1 MTEKKLLT
9 EENCPAFPKVGTL
22 ESIVLA
28 KLLDAGLD
36 GVTYLDFADHPELSD
51 PDNLA
56 KVIENLKT
64 GMYESDADD
73 FTKFDS

>member
-1 MTEKKLLT
+1 MEKKILT
-9 EENCPAFPKVGTL
+9 GENCPAFPKVGTL

-28 KLLDAGLD
+28 KLFEAGPD
-36 GVTYLDFADHPELSD
+36 SVTHLDFADHPELSD

-56 KVIENLKT
+56 QIIENLKT
-64 GMYESDADD
+64 GMFESDDDD